1 MSLFLLIFGM
11 LLVSGAFGVL
21 LWNIIKVAAE
31 VKEAIRTGSE
41 TGARLKGLVGS
52 IREEVGRLRYDLQV
66 LSDAAAAWP
75 RATVVTREAVVL
87 ARNIR
92 SLGTATALLSTLRGR
107 DLKSC
112 WRYMA
117 LTSHKEAE
125 HG

>member
-1 MSLFLLIFGM
+1 MILFLLMVGM
-11 LLVSGAFGVL
+11 LLVFGAFGVL
-21 LWNIIKVAAE
+21 IWTIIQTVTE
-31 VKEAIRTGSE
+31 VKQATRTGAE
-41 TGARLKGLVGS
+41 TVARLRGLFSS
-52 IREEVGRLRYDLQV
+52 IREEVGQLRYDLQV
-66 LSDAAAAWP
+66 LSEAAAAWP

-117 LTSHKEAE
+117 HTSHKEAE